1 MPDGLPTPRT
11 TLRAAY
17 VKVHVWCKACR
28 HAADADLERLVVDGR
43 GDTPLRDLRFR
54 CSNCRGGLTDSHAAL
69 AACFVVMSKDS
80 AVVPW

>member
-17 VKVHVWCKACR
+17 VRLHLTCRACPRR
-28 HAADADLERLVVDGR
+28 HDADLEALISAGHGDVPLVQ
-43 GDTPLRDLRFR
+43 LRFR
-54 CSNCRGGLTDSHAAL
+54 CSECHSARIDA
-69 AACFVVMSKDS
+69 VVMSKDS